1 MVYFVNLSEMHRFFF
16 ILIPVLLSCSVR
28 GQQESLTSQ
37 ITETDTIIAVTP
49 DSIRMRD
56 HFPKALEEVKSY
68 LRKQSAYQNDVV
80 FMVDMK
86 RSSGSYRFFVVDVK
100 AGRIIEKGLVAHGSG
115 SELSDRDSLIF
126 SNTPNSYMTS
136 LGFYKIGAAY
146 TGNFGRSY
154 KLHGLQAS
162 NNKALERAVVLH
174 RYSCVPDEEQA
185 SPICNSLGCPM
196 VSERFFE
203 TLDGYIRKAVKP
215 VLMYIYY

>member
-1 MVYFVNLSEMHRFFF
+1 MVYPVNIIEMHRFFF
-16 ILIPVLLSCSVR
+16 FLIPILLSCSVQ
-28 GQQESLTSQ
+28 GQQESLAPPR
-37 ITETDTIIAVTP
+37 TETDTMLVVTP

-56 HFPKALEEVKSY
+56 HFPRALEEVKSY
-68 LRKQSAYQNDVV
+68 LRSQTGYQNDVV
-80 FMVDMK
+80 FMIDMK
-86 RSSGSYRFFVVDVK
+86 RSSGSFRFFVVDIN
-100 AGRIIEKGLVAHGSG
+100 AGRILDRGLVAHGSG
-115 SELSDRDSLIF
+115 SELPDTDSLIF
-126 SNTPNSYMTS
+126 SNIPNSYMTS

-146 TGNFGRSY
+146 TGSFGRSY
-154 KLHGLQAS
+154 KLHGLQSS

-203 TLDGYIRKAVKP
+203 ALDGYIRKAAKP

>member
-1 MVYFVNLSEMHRFFF
+1 
-16 ILIPVLLSCSVR
+16 
-28 GQQESLTSQ
+28 
-37 ITETDTIIAVTP
+37 
-49 DSIRMRD
+49 
-56 HFPKALEEVKSY
+56 
-68 LRKQSAYQNDVV
+68 
-80 FMVDMK
+80 
-86 RSSGSYRFFVVDVK
+86 
-100 AGRIIEKGLVAHGSG
+100 
-115 SELSDRDSLIF
+115 
-126 SNTPNSYMTS
+126 MTS

-146 TGNFGRSY
+146 TGSFGRSY

-203 TLDGYIRKAVKP
+203 SLDGYIRKAAKP